1 MSAQIPPA
9 VCVKR
14 GFMVSF
20 FVCLAI
26 LIDGYFVCGKLASNT
41 FAPDDRDTP
50 AVKSS
55 DGVDYAVLPR
65 WKLFLLQLINIS
77 GPGPVFAAL
86 QGALWGP
93 MVFLWITFGT
103 LLAGGIHDYFAG
115 MMSTA

>member
-55 DGVDYAVLPR
+55 DGVDYADRKSV
-65 WKLFLLQLINIS
+65 
-77 GPGPVFAAL
+77 V
-86 QGALWGP
+86 
-93 MVFLWITFGT
+93 
-103 LLAGGIHDYFAG
+103 
-115 MMSTA
+115 